1 MAMQQQKM
9 YDDVSELNNMQK
21 LAPQEVIIEKT
32 IEEKIEKIEKIEDV
46 PSVDKSLTYNGY
58 KDWIIIADTL
68 ENTTLS
74 PTEHFPEMVDKQL
87 EIDRTKFDVTILNHS
102 ITDSNNKFWITLTL
116 GITPI
121 KKQRRF

>member
-1 MAMQQQKM
+1 MQKQKM
-9 YDDVSELNNMQK
+9 YDAASELDDMQK
-21 LAPQEVIIEKT
+21 FAPQEVV
-32 IEEKIEKIEKIEDV
+32 IEEKIDNAS
-46 PSVDKSLTYNGY
+46 SVDKSLTYNGY

-68 ENTTLS
+68 ENSTLS
-74 PTEHFPEMVDKQL
+74 PTDHFPEMVDKQL

-121 KKQRRF
+121 KKQKRF